1 MSSVDLCIE
10 VPRQEAVAA
19 TVEFVMAARAAIF
32 PMLADAPMP
41 ADLADFAGSYLAPA
55 GGCFLIAREGERI
68 VAAIG
73 YLPYDHRF
81 PQLDYRGRRVVE
93 VVRLFVEPAYRRGG
107 LARRLFEALKALA
120 LAQGVEVLYLHTHPF
135 LSGAIEFWQRQGF
148 AIVDVEAEPVWRTT
162 HMEQVMSTPGSQV

>member
-1 MSSVDLCIE
+1 MSAVNVRIE
-10 VPRQEAVAA
+10 APGLADIAA
-19 TVEFVMAARAAIF
+19 TVAFVMASRALIF

-41 ADLADFAGSYLAPA
+41 ADLSDFAGRYLPPA
-55 GGCFLIAREGERI
+55 GGRFLVARDAGRI

-81 PQLDYRGRRVVE
+81 AQLDYRGRRVVE

-120 LAQGVEVLYLHTHPF
+120 QTQGVEVLYLHTHPF
-135 LSGAIEFWQRQGF
+135 LPGAIEFWQRQGF
-148 AIVDVEAEPVWRTT
+148 VIVDVEDEPVWRTT
-162 HMEQVMSTPGSQV
+162 HMQLSDL